1 MLLYMAKS
9 VVSAALMHRKTT
21 YIPQNWARGL
31 YSTANDPQPQLI
43 PRPVNDPQNGPQ
55 MILDRK

>member
-1 MLLYMAKS
+1 MAKS
-9 VVSAALMHRKTT
+9 VVSAALMHRKAT

-43 PRPVNDPQNGPQ
+43 LRP
-55 MILDRK
+55 